1 MKLGKTVLLE
11 IVNIVQ
17 EGLTKGVDISQRLR
31 DLDLSVSPG
40 SRVDQSEDTLELSK
54 DYIKARNSDPDSF

>member
-31 DLDLSVSPG
+31 DLDLQVSPG
-40 SRVDQSEDTLELSK
+40 SRVDQSEDVLELSK
-54 DYIKARNSDPDSF
+54 GYVSTRDSDPDSF

>member
-31 DLDLSVSPG
+31 DLDLQVAPG
-40 SRVDQSEDTLELSK
+40 SRVDQSEDVLELSK
-54 DYIKARNSDPDSF
+54 GYVSSRDSDPDTF